1 MRMFWLL
8 ALVCVAPLTHA
19 AIYKYVDQDGNI
31 TYTNIPRAGA
41 RRLQLTPLSTISA
54 GTAHANPGPANFP
67 RVSTS
72 TQEKRDAMRRE
83 LLQHELAGEE
93 GKLAAA
99 QQALKAGE
107 AVRLGNERNYQ
118 KYLDRVQGLKDAV
131 LRHQQNV
138 DALKKQLGE

>member
-1 MRMFWLL
+1 MRTFWLL
-8 ALVCVAPLTHA
+8 ALLCVAPLTHA
-19 AIYKYVDQDGNI
+19 AIYKYVDQEGNI

-41 RRLQLTPLSTISA
+41 KRLELTPLSTIA
-54 GTAHANPGPANFP
+54 GGNPQSNPGPANFP
-67 RVSTS
+67 RVSKS

-83 LLQHELAGEE
+83 LLQHELATEE

-99 QQALKAGE
+99 RQALKAGE

-118 KYLDRVQGLKDAV
+118 KYLDRVQGLKDVV